1 MTAELIRDVLAWC
14 SVINIAIFAAWGLAF
29 IYAHDW
35 LFNFHGR
42 WFRLSVE
49 KFDAI
54 HYASMA
60 FYELS
65 IMLFNLIPY
74 LVLRG
79 LLS

>member
-14 SVINIAIFAAWGLAF
+14 SVINIAIFVAWLLGF

-54 HYASMA
+54 HYASMG

-65 IMLFNLIPY
+65 ILLFNLVPY
-74 LVLRG
+74 LVLRAVLG
-79 LLS
+79 